1 MHIVLFSIIQEV
13 GKLTSFLPSLS
24 ACFTVN
30 TPLQNRFFVF
40 GGGYSK
46 IFHWVVFEGG
56 VFSRKFSE
64 KTQNAAAPAAG
75 FSSLCLQRKHF
86 SKGRLSYVVL
96 RHDSVTLAYPYIFL
110 SFIMVYI
117 HKMCKNIFH
126 LGLYYLQGK
135 KYITGVWGRSPQRKN
150 GVYTR

>member
-1 MHIVLFSIIQEV
+1 MLQFFLNNGAVIDEETVYCHDINLFHCQYPPI
-13 GKLTSFLPSLS
+13 
-24 ACFTVN
+24 
-30 TPLQNRFFVF
+30 QNRFFVF

-56 VFSRKFSE
+56 VFSGKFSE

-75 FSSLCLQRKHF
+75 FSILCLQRKHF
-86 SKGRLSYVVL
+86 WKGRVSYVVL

-117 HKMCKNIFH
+117 HKMCKNIFTPKIVLFTGQKIYYGG
-126 LGLYYLQGK
+126 LGAEPPAK
-135 KYITGVWGRSPQRKN
+135 KWSIY
-150 GVYTR
+150 